1 MNYIQKLMDLIDEAK
16 IKKDISKLFEI
27 KQFIEELLRDAED
40 YRRKRTSRGKEI
52 DRLKAE
58 IRDLEMPIFQIFSVN
73 RDIHRNT
80 HFRIPNV
87 INKKRK

>member
-58 IRDLEMPIFQIFSVN
+58 IRDLEMLIFQIFSVN

-80 HFRIPNV
+80 PIRIPNV